1 MLKTTIQEKRPK
13 RILLSGVFGPFGVDD
28 AYGRKENI
36 MELFHNQVTKAQEMG
51 SWRFQHRSFGLYF
64 LAANIHADVTILDF
78 PSRKRFMRE
87 LEKGYDVVGISF
99 ITPNFIK
106 AKEMTRLT
114 RKISPASTILIGGH
128 GAAIDGVEHLLDCDH
143 VIKGEGIRWLRSYL
157 GEDPDAPFVHPTLS
171 IADRQS
177 AFGVPFPG
185 VGANLLVPG
194 VGCVNGCKFCSTTHF
209 FGRTYTAFL
218 STGKQ
223 IFETAKRI
231 ADERGIDEF
240 FIMDENFLKDRQR
253 AQELLAEME
262 RHGRYFTFHIFSS
275 AETIMAFGVD
285 NLVRLGVNFVWI
297 GFEASSSKGNFEK
310 NEGIDPKGLT
320 QELRDRGIIVLA
332 SGILCQ
338 EHHTRENIQTDI
350 DFMVAL
356 EADLVQFMLLTPLPV
371 TALYQD
377 HKERGLLRED
387 LPFEEW
393 HGQKYLTYRHPE
405 FPGNSAEKYLMAA
418 FRKDYEVN
426 SSSMYRIVET
436 VFRGYR
442 HLAGL
447 SRRDACLKTRMEQFR
462 RRTLEYTTILPLV
475 ARYAVN
481 KTEHQRATALDR
493 QISELFG
500 RPAVQERL
508 RRIAIRA
515 LALRWKVRCR
525 LLGDRIQPST
535 IVSRFGPGAKK
546 AATVWGRMVPSPK
559 AIGALASYLPQPFRK
574 WAHQVRLL
582 KLSAFRPRS
591 TI

>member
-1 MLKTTIQEKRPK
+1 MSKTTSHENRPQ
-13 RILLSGVFGPFGVDD
+13 RVLLSGVFGPFGVDD

-64 LAANIHADVTILDF
+64 LAANINADVTVLDF
-78 PSRKRFMRE
+78 PNRKRFMRE
-87 LEKGYDVVGISF
+87 LKKGYDIVGISF

-114 RKISPASTILIGGH
+114 RLISPESTIVLGGH
-128 GAAIDGVEHLLDCDH
+128 GAAIDGVEHLIDCDH
-143 VIKGEGIRWLRSYL
+143 VVKGEGIRWLRSFL
-157 GEDPDAPFVHPTLS
+157 GEDPDAPFVHPTLAIS
-171 IADRQS
+171 ERQA

-194 VGCVNGCKFCSTTHF
+194 VGCVNGCKFCSTSHF
-209 FGRTYTAFL
+209 FGRKYTAYL

-223 IFETAKRI
+223 VFETAQRI

-240 FIMDENFLKDRQR
+240 FVMDENFLKDHQR

-262 RHGRYFTFHIFSS
+262 LHQRYFTFHIFSS
-275 AETIMAFGVD
+275 AEAITVLGVD

-310 NEGIDPKGLT
+310 NKGIDAKRLT
-320 QELRDRGIIVLA
+320 KEMRDRGIIVLA

-338 EHHTRENIQTDI
+338 EHHTHENIQIDI
-350 DFMVAL
+350 DFLVGL

-377 HKERGLLRED
+377 HKRRGLLRED

-393 HGQKYLTYRHPE
+393 HGQKYLTFRHPE
-405 FPGNSAEKYLMAA
+405 FPGDSSDKWIWSA

-426 SSSMYRIVET
+426 SSSMYRVVET

-442 HLAGL
+442 SLAAL
-447 SRRDACLKTRMEQFR
+447 PQRDACLETRMEQFR
-462 RRTLEYTTILPLV
+462 RRTLEYAGILPLV
-475 ARYAVN
+475 SKYAVN
-481 KTEHQRATALDR
+481 EIERTRATTLDR
-493 QISELFG
+493 EIAKLLGKPSMK
-500 RPAVQERL
+500 ERL
-508 RRIAIRA
+508 RRVVIQA
-515 LALRWKVRCR
+515 LALRWKLRCR
-525 LLGDRIQPST
+525 LFGDGIQPPTIVTKFKADEKNIAGVSST
-535 IVSRFGPGAKK
+535 IVPFPRVKEPLETASRK
-546 AATVWGRMVPSPK
+546 AAVSPH
-559 AIGALASYLPQPFRK
+559 G
-574 WAHQVRLL
+574 
-582 KLSAFRPRS
+582 
-591 TI
+591 